1 MAWRQARISVV
12 LALLA
17 LPAIAAAL
25 EWPQEVTAEEGTI
38 VVYQPQ
44 PESLIGDTLTGRA
57 AMSLELEGGG
67 EPVFGAFWFE
77 AKISTDTDQGTALIR
92 DVKVTN
98 VRWPES
104 SDAAEQRF
112 TAVV

>member
-1 MAWRQARISVV
+1 MQERCHEMAWRQARISVV

-17 LPAIAAAL
+17 FPAIAAAL

-44 PESLIGDTLTGRA
+44 PETLTGDTLTGRA
-57 AMSLELEGGG
+57 AMSLELNGSD

-77 AKISTDTDQGTALIR
+77 AKI
-92 DVKVTN
+92 
-98 VRWPES
+98 
-104 SDAAEQRF
+104 DAPTINQPRF
-112 TAVV
+112 RPARK